1 MGSTK
6 PTFSIR
12 NAFLINALYVKGP
25 RLQDLNV
32 NFINLIVFSY
42 ALNASDQKVET
53 FEIHYRGPEAIKNDV
68 YVFLREGVTADD
80 LLAYF
85 EDYQDGDTLTKYTGL
100 LSINKNDQR
109 DTTKDIIVNNRR
121 LITCFVNGDGNTEL
135 RLDTDNIKYPL
146 ELVVTGD
153 QTDSDNP
160 GSGPADYEVLLSAPE
175 ETAANT
181 FKTAYSD
188 NFPDGAT
195 LTTLIQMTI
204 DGGSNITVNNTVL
217 SGTPFTS
224 GGVTISY
231 TAGEFS
237 IAVGNTRKV
246 VTLKVSQTFEGVTY
260 VTNIVTVTGHTVT
273 LSNPVEADTN
283 EFETVYDDNFP
294 VGATMTTLIQAT
306 FDSGPNV
313 TVPNT
318 VLTGAPFTIS
328 GVTISYDSG
337 TKTFT
342 IATGAYVDPVTLQVT
357 QTYNTFA
364 HASNVIGVTGAGA

>member
-80 LLAYF
+80 LLTYF

-121 LITCFVNGDGNTEL
+121 LITRFVNGDGNTEL

-146 ELVVTGD
+146 EIVVTGD

-160 GSGPADYEVLLSAPE
+160 GPADYEVLLSDPS

-181 FKTAYSD
+181 WKTTYTD

-217 SGTPFTS
+217 SGTPFVS

-283 EFETVYDDNFP
+283 EFETVYNDNFP
-294 VGATMTTLIQAT
+294 TGATLTTLIQMT
-306 FDSGPNV
+306 INGGSNI
-313 TVPNT
+313 TVNNS
-318 VLTGAPFTIS
+318 VLTGTPFTS
-328 GVTISYDSG
+328 GGVTISYDSG

-342 IATGAYVDPVTLQVT
+342 IAPGSNLIVTLQVT